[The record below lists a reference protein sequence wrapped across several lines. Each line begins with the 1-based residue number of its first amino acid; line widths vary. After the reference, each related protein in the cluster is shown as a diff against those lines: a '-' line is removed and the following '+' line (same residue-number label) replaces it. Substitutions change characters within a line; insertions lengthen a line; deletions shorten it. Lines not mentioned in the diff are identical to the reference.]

1 MSEFAAV
8 LNDMRDHFK
17 NNIKTGKAI
26 RYSPKVN
33 GVSFSSEL
41 VDSETD
47 GISFFVSDNSASLS
61 TDIQDRLQDIETHAK
76 VLAKEEASHI
86 EDGLEQSTKKL
97 TDANLSTAAKSDFS
111 AKLAKLKEDAQKK
124 ALNNIDKIFNAAS
137 EIGEAHPEAQNTILF
152 IVEKVGNLFHEL
164 VDKIVDFIVG
174 IVQDVVKWIKN
185 AWDSIT
191 TTFNGI
197 KTWVSLWF

>member
-1 MSEFAAV
+1 MSEFVAV
-8 LNDMRDHFK
+8 LKDMKKHFE
-17 NNIKTGKAI
+17 NNIKAGKAM

-33 GVSFSSEL
+33 GVTFSSEI
-41 VDSETD
+41 VDSEAD
-47 GISFFVSDNSASLS
+47 GVSFIVGDNSASLS

-76 VLAKEEASHI
+76 ALAKEEASHI

-97 TDANLSTAAKSDFS
+97 TDAKLSTAAKSAFS
-111 AKLAKLKEDAQKK
+111 AKLDKLKEEAKEK
-124 ALNNIDKIFNAAS
+124 SLKNIEKIFNAAS

-152 IVEKVGNLFHEL
+152 VLEKVGNLFHEL
-164 VDKIVDFIVG
+164 MDKVVNFIVG

-191 TTFNGI
+191 SVFNGI
-197 KTWVSLWF
+197 KIWVSHWF